1 MQIASAI
8 CVMYVQLKSFGFS
21 VNPQRSGTPS
31 DTEGK
36 SEESLATFI
45 ILNLWSVPTLHI

>member
-21 VNPQRSGTPS
+21 INPQRSGTPS
-31 DTEGK
+31 VTASK
-36 SEESLATFI
+36 SKESLATLI
-45 ILNLWSVPTLHI
+45 ILNL